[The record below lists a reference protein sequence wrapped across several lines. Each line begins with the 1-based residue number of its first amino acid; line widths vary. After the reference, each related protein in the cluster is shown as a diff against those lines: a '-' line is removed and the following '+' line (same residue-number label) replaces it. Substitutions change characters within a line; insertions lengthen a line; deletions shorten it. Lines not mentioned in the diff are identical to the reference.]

1 VNHLIA
7 HLRDNLILDFQG
19 ELTLE
24 MVRQFLKADNS
35 RENQLLLKKL
45 VEDKGVEEMLITL
58 ADCLVEVAQ
67 EALTDNV
74 MRAQLRMYA
83 ES

>member
-1 VNHLIA
+1 MKRLIA

-24 MVRQFLKADNS
+24 MVRQFLREDDS
-35 RENQLLLKKL
+35 RDSRQLLAKL
-45 VEDKGVEEMLITL
+45 VDEKGCEDMLITL

-67 EALTDNV
+67 EALNDDV
-74 MRAQLRMYA
+74 MRAQLRMYT

>member
-1 VNHLIA
+1 MNHLIA

>member
-1 VNHLIA
+1 MKHLIA

-19 ELTLE
+19 DLTLE
-24 MVRQFLKADNS
+24 MVRQFLKADNTRDS
-35 RENQLLLKKL
+35 QLLLSKL
-45 VEDKGVEEMLITL
+45 QENDSVEEMLITL

-74 MRAQLRMYA
+74 MRAQLRMYS